1 MNLLNWKKYADEFS
15 VIPGYQQELTVQ
27 KKSGDVEA
35 AKGIEQKI
43 KHANSAAGSSH
54 QSSIKM

>member
-35 AKGIEQKI
+35 AKGLNK
-43 KHANSAAGSSH
+43 K
-54 QSSIKM
+54 